1 MAHPYS
7 PLKRSTVRKQRR
19 PRRASL
25 EDTLLNPEERA
36 VLYELDR
43 DLLKDSEDHDAR
55 MNTRFMSCLRST
67 KSLCCDK
74 GNISLILTLVLA
86 VLGASLLAL
95 SRGLDL
101 PLWVH
106 SVSNYVLSAGV
117 FGLAGGGTN
126 WLAIVML
133 FYRIPLLYGSGV
145 FYRQHKQIRDV
156 IKLIVLQMLFDS
168 EHIENYITKR
178 IRQFS
183 SNVHIVDNIT
193 QALNSEETDRIIDK
207 SLDRLFSQPESYYLD
222 VLGLSREQIRP
233 MIKPSV
239 ISLCAESAPFVLGTV
254 TESDKEQAISVP
266 RFREEMDRYL
276 SWRVEEL
283 TGRRVGRLMR
293 TLMYQHLGWVVVWG
307 SIFGIISGVIIQGAK
322 ISLNFNFLVRQ

>member
-1 MAHPYS
+1 M
-7 PLKRSTVRKQRR
+7 
-19 PRRASL
+19 
-25 EDTLLNPEERA
+25 NPEERA

-133 FYRIPLLYGSGV
+133 FYRIPLLYGSG
-145 FYRQHKQIRDV
+145 
-156 IKLIVLQMLFDS
+156 
-168 EHIENYITKR
+168 
-178 IRQFS
+178 
-183 SNVHIVDNIT
+183 
-193 QALNSEETDRIIDK
+193 
-207 SLDRLFSQPESYYLD
+207 
-222 VLGLSREQIRP
+222 
-233 MIKPSV
+233 
-239 ISLCAESAPFVLGTV
+239 
-254 TESDKEQAISVP
+254 
-266 RFREEMDRYL
+266 
-276 SWRVEEL
+276 
-283 TGRRVGRLMR
+283 
-293 TLMYQHLGWVVVWG
+293 
-307 SIFGIISGVIIQGAK
+307 
-322 ISLNFNFLVRQ
+322 